1 MKLFGML
8 TSRNSCLQ
16 TIKKLVSEE
25 FKNNFLKIELL
36 CCSTDR
42 TVVVD
47 TGLLPLGLLKNSF
60 GKLRNIYDK
69 YFNMYRFTH
78 YLFIRRNIS

>member
-1 MKLFGML
+1 MKLFRML

-16 TIKKLVSEE
+16 TIKKLVSDE

-36 CCSTDR
+36 CCSTDH

-47 TGLLPLGLLKNSF
+47 IGFLLFGLLKKSF
-60 GKLRNIYDK
+60 DKLLFKEDK
-69 YFNMYRFTH
+69 YYN
-78 YLFIRRNIS
+78 